1 MPYEKCTVNSGRMGL
16 WLFTGERFLIAYHD
30 RIIGSQVAGSPIL
43 GWTDIPRL
51 EDPSNSRYFNTIGI
65 NASEVQ
71 PSNLG
76 RNVHKQTKI
85 ISPLKIETKSTRHG
99 GDW

>member
-1 MPYEKCTVNSGRMGL
+1 MGL

-30 RIIGSQVAGSPIL
+30 RIIGSQVAGSPIF

-76 RNVHKQTKI
+76 RNVHKQTK
-85 ISPLKIETKSTRHG
+85 
-99 GDW
+99 